1 MTMSVSE
8 ESGGATNNN
17 NCTKSRNDVADL
29 EHEHFVRASNGGLW
43 PPPPPPPP
51 HHQQWL
57 PPDNNGLQDS
67 PTYTPLVK
75 VEPPAAASSTLGAPP
90 PTVTA
95 NNGSNATAIS
105 TECSGCGEVIT
116 DRFIL
121 QVAGR
126 SWHAHCLRCIVCHSL
141 LDGHASC
148 FLRDDQLYC
157 KLDYTKLFGA
167 KCFKCCRMISPADWV
182 RKAKDQVYHLAC
194 FACDSCKRQLST
206 GEEFGINENRV
217 LCKAHYM
224 EIIDG
229 GCTSSDESGDSES
242 HTKKKTKR
250 MRTTFTEEQVQILQ
264 ANFQID
270 SNPDGQD
277 LERIAQITGLSKRVT
292 QVWFQ
297 NCRARQKKYINSGKR
312 SASSGS
318 GSKSIPITG
327 LSPIPRDQC
336 SGGSSQQQQLDL
348 HAMYSSFRAAAA
360 AAVNGGNSGNGPQ
373 PPPPPPPPQQSQTSV
388 TSANESSND
397 GTDPPYMGD
406 V

>member
-1 MTMSVSE
+1 MSVNDENSA
-8 ESGGATNNN
+8 GAANNN
-17 NCTKSRNDVADL
+17 NCGKVDL
-29 EHEHFVRASNGGLW
+29 DHYDGPVDLGGRPMW
-43 PPPPPPPP
+43 QPCPPPPPPT
-51 HHQQWL
+51 HVNSGSWIG
-57 PPDNNGLQDS
+57 PDIVEPTG

-75 VEPPAAASSTLGAPP
+75 VEPPAAMGGGPLVTSANSGNIGPASSSSAG
-90 PTVTA
+90 
-95 NNGSNATAIS
+95 NIS
-105 TECSGCGEVIT
+105 TECSGCGELIT

-126 SWHAHCLRCIVCHSL
+126 SWHGHCLRCVVCHSL

-148 FLRDDQLYC
+148 FLRDEQLYC

-167 KCFKCCRMISPADWV
+167 KCFKCGRMISPADWV
-182 RKAKDQVYHLAC
+182 RKARDQVYHLAC

-206 GEEFGINENRV
+206 GEEFGISENRV
-217 LCKAHYM
+217 LCKTHYM
-224 EIIDG
+224 ETIDG
-229 GCTSSDESGDSES
+229 GCTSSDDNGDSES

-312 SASSGS
+312 SGGSGNG
-318 GSKSIPITG
+318 GSKSIPING
-327 LSPIPRDQC
+327 LSPVPRDQC
-336 SGGSSQQQQLDL
+336 AGSNGNNAGLDM
-348 HAMYSSFRAAAA
+348 HPMYSSFRAAVVASA
-360 AAVNGGNSGNGPQ
+360 PNASSQA
-373 PPPPPPPPQQSQTSV
+373 PPPPPHS
-388 TSANESSND
+388 EGSND
-397 GTDPPYMGD
+397 TSDGAYTTMGD

>member
-1 MTMSVSE
+1 MFQRIAAV
-8 ESGGATNNN
+8 
-17 NCTKSRNDVADL
+17 
-29 EHEHFVRASNGGLW
+29 
-43 PPPPPPPP
+43 
-51 HHQQWL
+51 
-57 PPDNNGLQDS
+57 
-67 PTYTPLVK
+67 
-75 VEPPAAASSTLGAPP
+75 VEKK
-90 PTVTA
+90 
-95 NNGSNATAIS
+95 
-105 TECSGCGEVIT
+105 IT

-121 QVAGR
+121 QVAGS
-126 SWHAHCLRCIVCHSL
+126 SWHGHCLRCCICHTL

-148 FLRDDQLYC
+148 FLREEQLYC

-167 KCFKCCRMISPADWV
+167 KCYKCARMISPADWV

-206 GEEFGINENRV
+206 GEEFGISENRV
-217 LCKAHYM
+217 LCKVHYM
-224 EIIDG
+224 ETIDG
-229 GCTSSDESGDSES
+229 GCTSSDESGDAEN

-312 SASSGS
+312 SGSASSTNS
-318 GSKSIPITG
+318 SKSIPING
-327 LSPIPRDQC
+327 LSPVPRDQC
-336 SGGSSQQQQLDL
+336 GNNSGGNAGIDL
-348 HAMYSSFRAAAA
+348 HPMYSSFRTA
-360 AAVNGGNSGNGPQ
+360 G
-373 PPPPPPPPQQSQTSV
+373 PPPPPLPPQQPP
-388 TSANESSND
+388 SND
-397 GTDPPYMGD
+397 GSNDATEVSYTTLGE